1 MGHIRIQQSAGLPG
15 CFAFPAQL
23 RGADGKQTAAE
34 AAAVGIHDMN
44 VAVRIFLFQLMLGVH
59 GCLIGAAD
67 AGGHGNIYHVLSGLH
82 SFPEMLQE
90 QVGIEQAGGDSGT
103 AAQRIII
110 VVDIKAVY
118 VALIFLLY
126 PVNTIAAGQQGDA
139 FQTILRQV
147 GAAVRKYDKSHLSSL
162 RFL

>member
-1 MGHIRIQQSAGLPG
+1 M
-15 CFAFPAQL
+15 
-23 RGADGKQTAAE
+23 
-34 AAAVGIHDMN
+34 
-44 VAVRIFLFQLMLGVH
+44 
-59 GCLIGAAD
+59 
-67 AGGHGNIYHVLSGLH
+67 
-82 SFPEMLQE
+82 
-90 QVGIEQAGGDSGT
+90 GIEQAGGDPGA

-139 FQTILRQV
+139 FQTVLRQV
-147 GAAVRKYDKSHLSSL
+147 GAAVRKYDKSHLLSL